1 MSMFHAVNVTQQST
15 GVSTPRTAASG
26 LPFVVGTAPIQAADD
41 PAAVNTP
48 VLLTSWDEAVE
59 KFGYSDNWETYTLC
73 EFMYSHFVNFGA
85 APVVFVNVLDISTMR
100 TAVTNASVELAAHR
114 GSVTGDAI
122 KTSLVVKASGEGGAT
137 LVSGTDYE
145 AYYSDGSLVIEM
157 LSGSEHYS
165 DATISVTYD
174 KTNSSAVTAS
184 AIVSAISK
192 IDLCITSLGVVPDL
206 ICAPGWSDQ
215 SVVAAAMAAK
225 AASVSGLCTAKA
237 LVDITAGS
245 YDAAVTV
252 KSNNNLVLPQEI
264 VCWPMAKL
272 GTMKFHMS
280 TLIAGRMAST
290 DTDND
295 GCPYESPSNKVLPI
309 DGICIADGTAVE
321 LTLAQANVLNAAGI
335 VTAIHF
341 INGWVAWGNYTA
353 AYPSNTDVK
362 DIFIPV
368 SRMFTWIG
376 NSLIQTF
383 WSRLDA
389 PMNRRQID
397 SILDTCNIWLNGLT
411 GMGYILGGRV
421 EMQESENPTANLMA
435 GILKLHVYVT
445 PPSPL
450 QELDFVLE
458 YDASYVEAALAG

>member
-26 LPFVVGTAPIQAADD
+26 LPFVVGTAPVQMAEK

-59 KFGYSDNWETYTLC
+59 KFGYSESWDTYTLC

-85 APVVFVNVLDISTMR
+85 APVVFVNVLDIANMK
-100 TAVTNASVELAAHR
+100 TAVSNVNTPVTAHKASI
-114 GSVTGDAI
+114 TGDAI
-122 KTSLVVKASGEGGAT
+122 ASSLVVKASEEGGAT
-137 LVSGTDYE
+137 LEKDTDYE
-145 AYYSDGSLVIEM
+145 AYYSDGKLVIE
-157 LSGSEHYS
+157 LISTSAHYS
-165 DATISVTYD
+165 DAAISVSYD
-174 KTNSSAVTAS
+174 KVNIENIQTST
-184 AIVSAISK
+184 IVNAISK
-192 IDLCITSLGVVPDL
+192 IDLCITSLGMVPDL

-237 LVDITAGS
+237 LVDLTATS
-245 YDAAVTV
+245 YDTAVTE
-252 KSNNNLVLPQEI
+252 KSTKNLVLPQEI
-264 VCWPMAKL
+264 VCWPMGKL
-272 GTMKFHMS
+272 GNLKFHMS
-280 TLIAGRMAST
+280 TLMAGRMAST

-295 GCPYESPSNKVLPI
+295 GCPYESPSNKALPI
-309 DGICIADGTAVE
+309 DGICTPAGDTVE

-335 VTAIHF
+335 TTAIHF

-353 AYPSNTDVK
+353 AYPANTDVK

-421 EMQESENPTANLMA
+421 EMQESENPTTNLMA

>member
-26 LPFVVGTAPIQAADD
+26 LPFVVGTAPVQMAEK

-59 KFGYSDNWETYTLC
+59 KFGYSESWDTYTLC

-85 APVVFVNVLDISTMR
+85 APVVFVNVLDIANMK
-100 TAVTNASVELAAHR
+100 TAVSNVNTPVTAHKASI
-114 GSVTGDAI
+114 TGDAI
-122 KTSLVVKASGEGGAT
+122 ASSLVVKASEEGGAT
-137 LVSGTDYE
+137 LEKDTDYE
-145 AYYSDGSLVIEM
+145 AYYSDGKLVIE
-157 LSGSEHYS
+157 LISTSAHYS
-165 DATISVTYD
+165 DPAISVSYD
-174 KTNSSAVTAS
+174 KVNIENIQTST
-184 AIVSAISK
+184 IVNAISK
-192 IDLCITSLGVVPDL
+192 IDLCITSLGMVPDL

-237 LVDITAGS
+237 LVDLTATS
-245 YDAAVTV
+245 YDTAVTE
-252 KSNNNLVLPQEI
+252 KGTKNLVLPQEI
-264 VCWPMAKL
+264 VCWPMGKL
-272 GTMKFHMS
+272 GNLKFHMS
-280 TLIAGRMAST
+280 TLMAGRMAST

-295 GCPYESPSNKVLPI
+295 GCPYESPSNKALPI
-309 DGICIADGTAVE
+309 DGICTSAGDTVE

-335 VTAIHF
+335 TTAIHF

-353 AYPSNTDVK
+353 AYPANTDVK

-421 EMQESENPTANLMA
+421 EMQESENPTTNLMA

>member
-26 LPFVVGTAPIQAADD
+26 LPFVVGTAPVQMAEK

-59 KFGYSDNWETYTLC
+59 KFGYSESWETYTLC

-85 APVVFVNVLDISTMR
+85 APVVFVNVLDIANMK
-100 TAVTNASVELAAHR
+100 TAVSNVNTPVTAHKASI
-114 GSVTGDAI
+114 TGDAI
-122 KTSLVVKASGEGGAT
+122 ASSLVVKASGEGGAT
-137 LVSGTDYE
+137 LEKDTDYE
-145 AYYSDGSLVIEM
+145 AYYSEGKLVIE
-157 LSGSEHYS
+157 LISTSDHYS
-165 DATISVTYD
+165 DAAISVSYD
-174 KTNSSAVTAS
+174 KVNTENIQTST
-184 AIVSAISK
+184 IVNAISK
-192 IDLCITSLGVVPDL
+192 IDLCITSLGTVPDL

-237 LVDITAGS
+237 LVDLTATS
-245 YDAAVTV
+245 YDTAVTE
-252 KSNNNLVLPQEI
+252 KSMKNLVLPQEI
-264 VCWPMAKL
+264 VCWPMGKL
-272 GTMKFHMS
+272 GNLKFHMS
-280 TLIAGRMAST
+280 TLMAGRMAST

-295 GCPYESPSNKVLPI
+295 GCPYESPSNKALPI
-309 DGICIADGTAVE
+309 DGICTPAGDTVE

-335 VTAIHF
+335 ATAIHF

-353 AYPSNTDVK
+353 AYPANTDVK

-421 EMQESENPTANLMA
+421 EMQESENPTTNLMA

-450 QELDFVLE
+450 QELNFVLE

>member
-26 LPFVVGTAPIQAADD
+26 LPFVVGTAPVQAAEN
-41 PAAVNTP
+41 PADLNTP
-48 VLLTSWDEAVE
+48 ILLTSWDEAVE
-59 KFGYSDNWETYTLC
+59 KFGYSDDWETYTLC

-85 APVVFVNVLDISTMR
+85 APVVFVNVLDVENMK
-100 TAVTNASVELAAHR
+100 TAIPSAAVAFTSHKAR
-114 GSVTGDAI
+114 ITGDAI
-122 KTSLVVKASGEGGAT
+122 ATSVVVKVPGDGGAT
-137 LVSGTDYE
+137 LEKGTDYE
-145 AYYSDGSLVIEM
+145 LYYSDGKLVIE
-157 LSGSEHYS
+157 LISTGEHYS
-165 DATISVTYD
+165 DASLNVAYD
-174 KTNSSAVTAS
+174 KISTASILASTIVTA
-184 AIVSAISK
+184 VNK
-192 IDLCITSLGVVPDL
+192 IDLCITSLGMVPDL

-237 LVDITAGS
+237 LLDLSATS
-245 YDAAVTV
+245 YDAAVTE
-252 KSNNNLVLPQEI
+252 KSTKNFVLPEEI
-264 VCWPMAKL
+264 VCWPMGKL
-272 GTMKFHMS
+272 GEMKFHMS
-280 TLIAGRMAST
+280 TLMAGRMAST

-295 GCPYESPSNKVLPI
+295 GCPYESPSNKALPI
-309 DGICIADGTAVE
+309 DGICTPAGVTVE

-335 VTAIHF
+335 ITAIHF

-353 AYPSNTDVK
+353 AYPSSTDVK
-362 DIFIPV
+362 DVFVPV

-421 EMQESENPTANLMA
+421 EMQESENPTTNLMA